1 MKKIIFI
8 LGLLVFLV
16 GCSNKKEQK
25 IETKDEQKVEQKVE
39 SENKQN
45 DTKNSKSEG
54 TKQDLKNKFSDLSN
68 KIVTSLLNTE
78 NMSDEDYKK
87 HLESEIKN
95 LDEERNEL
103 DKIKTDNKEENEII
117 TSLKNMINNAKSLYI
132 KKSKDVTDT
141 EISNT
146 IEQILSISDT
156 YFGGE
161 IPSKLD
167 KVIQDS
173 MR

>member
-8 LGLLVFLV
+8 LGLLVLLV
-16 GCSNKKEQK
+16 GCSNEKEQK
-25 IETKDEQKVEQKVE
+25 IETKNEQKVV
-39 SENKQN
+39 SENEQN

-95 LDEERNEL
+95 LDEEINEL

-117 TSLKNMINNAKSLYI
+117 NSLKNMINNAKTLYI
-132 KKSKDVTDT
+132 KESKDVTDA
-141 EISNT
+141 EISNI

-156 YFGGE
+156 HFGGE

-167 KVIQDS
+167 KIIQDN